1 MPAWLDAL
9 SALDQRGEAAV
20 LVSVIRAQGSVPR
33 EAGVKMVVSATSVWD
48 TIGGGNL
55 EFQSIQ
61 DARAL
66 LASDSATPLVR
77 DFPLGPALGQCCGG
91 ATTVLFE
98 PMRPPGWTIAIFG
111 AGHVGR
117 AVAKL
122 LADLPCRLFWFD
134 ARPGLLEEIP
144 VARNTRRHGSAAV
157 SDVASLPSGTAVLI
171 MTHDHGL
178 DFDLTEAALRRAD
191 LSFVGTIGSETKRAR
206 FASRLRRAGLDEAK
220 VAKLHCPVGLTD
232 VGTKLPAEIAIAVV
246 AQLLMLR
253 PGIVTPELEAADRQ
267 LPSTPAA
274 LSPRQSGCGS
284 PGCDPACSGA
294 EGQTRA

>member
-1 MPAWLDAL
+1 M
-9 SALDQRGEAAV
+9 
-20 LVSVIRAQGSVPR
+20 
-33 EAGVKMVVSATSVWD
+33 
-48 TIGGGNL
+48 
-55 EFQSIQ
+55 
-61 DARAL
+61 
-66 LASDSATPLVR
+66 
-77 DFPLGPALGQCCGG
+77 
-91 ATTVLFE
+91 
-98 PMRPPGWTIAIFG
+98 
-111 AGHVGR
+111 
-117 AVAKL
+117 
-122 LADLPCRLFWFD
+122 
-134 ARPGLLEEIP
+134 
-144 VARNTRRHGSAAV
+144 ARNTRRHGSAAV

-294 EGQTRA
+294 EGQTSA